1 MKRAGLVGV
10 VLIAAFVTTG
20 GSASA
25 GPAVKLCVPRA
36 EDRPTLTPKRGKC
49 KRGYTLMSLGAEG
62 KEGKQGKAGAPGK
75 QGAAGN
81 GGPEGKPGPEGKQ
94 GPEGKAGFSTAE
106 AEQLKALLPYIKL
119 IPSGIAG
126 KPTIQ
131 FSAVNVQI
139 VNGEGK
145 TATVNGE
152 GNLVVGYDENPGTE
166 RGEPGVQTGSHN
178 VILGEE
184 QEFTSYGGLV
194 VGEGNSITGPFAS
207 VSGGTFNTASGGES
221 AVSGGA
227 DNVANAHAASV
238 SGGWT
243 NTASADTSSV
253 SGGYKNTA
261 SGERASVSG
270 GSENSAKGN
279 YSSILGGNLEEAT
292 LEYEHKP

>member
-1 MKRAGLVGV
+1 
-10 VLIAAFVTTG
+10 VT
-20 GSASA
+20 
-25 GPAVKLCVPRA
+25 PRH
-36 EDRPTLTPKRGKC
+36 GKC
-49 KRGYTLMSLGAEG
+49 KRGYRLTTLGAEG
-62 KEGKQGKAGAPGK
+62 KAGAEGKR
-75 QGAAGN
+75 GAAGSA
-81 GGPEGKPGPEGKQ
+81 GPEGKPGPQGKPGPEGKQ

-119 IPSGIAG
+119 VPSGIAG

-131 FSAVNVQI
+131 FSKVNVQI

-194 VGEGNSITGPFAS
+194 VGEGNSITGRFAS
-207 VSGGTFNTASGGES
+207 VSGGTFNTASGEES
-221 AVSGGA
+221 SVSGGA
-227 DNVANAHAASV
+227 DNVASAHAASV

-279 YSSILGGNLEEAT
+279 YSSILGGKLEEAK